1 MEDFVMPI
9 QVRWSD
15 LDPNF
20 HLRHSVYYDWGAV
33 CRVEYLNKAG
43 LTLQRMQ
50 QLQIG
55 LILFREECV
64 FRREV
69 RMGDVVTIDAKI
81 LKARRDFSRF
91 TILHEIK
98 KDTETV
104 ASIIT
109 VDIAWMSAV
118 TRKLAALPE
127 EDTKLLMQGPFAE
140 NFQWED

>member
-1 MEDFVMPI
+1 
-9 QVRWSD
+9 
-15 LDPNF
+15 
-20 HLRHSVYYDWGAV
+20 
-33 CRVEYLNKAG
+33 
-43 LTLQRMQ
+43 
-50 QLQIG
+50 
-55 LILFREECV
+55 
-64 FRREV
+64 
-69 RMGDVVTIDAKI
+69 MGDVVTIDAKI